1 MMLSVGQ
8 VDSQTV
14 SGGEL
19 SETLTSLHFY
29 FKNISVFIKIR
40 LWGEQIEGKKTV
52 LAERA
57 GQ

>member
-1 MMLSVGQ
+1 MLSVGQ
-8 VDSQTV
+8 VDSQTI

-29 FKNISVFIKIR
+29 FKNISVFIEIR
-40 LWGEQIEGKKTV
+40 LWGKQIERKKTV
-52 LAERA
+52 LAYRT